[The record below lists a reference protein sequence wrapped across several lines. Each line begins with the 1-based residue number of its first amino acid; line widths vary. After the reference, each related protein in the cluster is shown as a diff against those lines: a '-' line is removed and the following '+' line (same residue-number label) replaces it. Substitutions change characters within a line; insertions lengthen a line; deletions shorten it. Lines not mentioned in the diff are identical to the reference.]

1 MNAIETKNLTKY
13 YGKSRGIV
21 GVDITVEQG
30 DFVGFVGPNASGKS
44 TTIRTLL
51 GLIAPTSGSAKVL
64 GMDIRTD
71 TTEILSR
78 VGYLPSET
86 AFYSGARV
94 RDILEY
100 SARLHK
106 KDCRKEAA
114 ALCTRLQLDPSRRIS
129 ELSLGNRKKVGIV
142 CALQHSPEL
151 YILDEPTGGLDPL
164 MQQEFY
170 ALLRERNEQ
179 GATVFLSSHILSEVS
194 RYCSRAVIIREGRVV
209 ASDTVEALGGSD
221 VKRVTLKG
229 ADSLPQLEGISG
241 LAQDGQSVSFLY
253 RGDIHRL
260 IQALAQVSF
269 EDVTIVD
276 PPLDE
281 VFMHYYAEEGANK

>member
-1 MNAIETKNLTKY
+1 MNVIETDSLTKY
-13 YGKSRGIV
+13 YGKNRGITDV
-21 GVDITVEQG
+21 NITVKQG
-30 DFVGFVGPNASGKS
+30 DFTGFVGPNGSGKS

-51 GLIAPTSGSAKVL
+51 GLISPSSGSAKVL
-64 GMDIRTD
+64 GRDVRTD
-71 TTEILSR
+71 STDILSR
-78 VGYLPSET
+78 IGYLPSET

-100 SARLHK
+100 SARLRK
-106 KDCRKEAA
+106 KDCSREAA
-114 ALCTRLQLDPSRRIS
+114 ALCTRLQLDLSRRIS

-151 YILDEPTGGLDPL
+151 YILDEPTSGLDPL

-229 ADSLPQLEGISG
+229 ADSLPQLEGIG
-241 LAQDGQSVSFLY
+241 AIARDGQSVSFLY
-253 RGDIHRL
+253 RGDILLL
-260 IQALAQVSF
+260 IQALAGVSF
-269 EDVTIVD
+269 EDVTVVD

-281 VFMHYYAEEGANK
+281 VFMHYYAEEGAR

>member
-1 MNAIETKNLTKY
+1 
-13 YGKSRGIV
+13 
-21 GVDITVEQG
+21 
-30 DFVGFVGPNASGKS
+30 
-44 TTIRTLL
+44 
-51 GLIAPTSGSAKVL
+51 
-64 GMDIRTD
+64 
-71 TTEILSR
+71 
-78 VGYLPSET
+78 
-86 AFYSGARV
+86 
-94 RDILEY
+94 
-100 SARLHK
+100 
-106 KDCRKEAA
+106 
-114 ALCTRLQLDPSRRIS
+114 RIS

-229 ADSLPQLEGISG
+229 ADSLPRLDGISG
-241 LAQDGQSVSFLY
+241 LARDGQSVSFLY
-253 RGDIHRL
+253 RGDIRLL
-260 IQALAQVSF
+260 IQALAGVSF
-269 EDVTIVD
+269 EDITVVD

-281 VFMHYYAEEGANK
+281 VFMHYYAEEGTKK

>member
-1 MNAIETKNLTKY
+1 VNVIETDSLTKY
-13 YGKSRGIV
+13 YGKTRGIADV
-21 GVDITVEQG
+21 NITVKQG
-30 DFVGFVGPNASGKS
+30 DFTGFVGPNGSGKS

-51 GLIAPTSGSAKVL
+51 GLISPSSGSAKVL
-64 GMDIRTD
+64 GRDVRTD
-71 TTEILSR
+71 STDILSR
-78 VGYLPSET
+78 IGYLPSEN

-100 SARLHK
+100 SARLRK
-106 KDCRKEAA
+106 KDCSREAA

-151 YILDEPTGGLDPL
+151 YILDEPTSGLDPL

-179 GATVFLSSHILSEVS
+179 GASVFLSSHVLSEVS

-229 ADSLPQLEGISG
+229 ADSLPQLEGIG
-241 LAQDGQSVSFLY
+241 AIARDGQSVSFLY
-253 RGDIHRL
+253 RGDIRLL
-260 IQALAQVSF
+260 IQALAGVSF
-269 EDVTIVD
+269 EDVTVVD

-281 VFMHYYAEEGANK
+281 VFMHYYAEEGAR